1 MKSRLFMNVAAIGLV
16 ALLFT
21 NCAKIPQAEIDQA
34 NAAIEEA
41 KTAGAETYAHDNF
54 IALQDSFNMVMVN
67 LETQNSKM
75 FKNYTTV
82 VEGLAGVTQFA
93 QDVKLETENR
103 KLEVKTEIQNTIAEV
118 KTLIESNRQ
127 LILEAPKGKEGTS
140 ALVAIKGELDGIE
153 ATINEVNNT
162 LESGDYLATL
172 EKTKAAREKANAINV
187 ELTEVIAK
195 YKGNV
200 KNRKI

>member
-1 MKSRLFMNVAAIGLV
+1 MKSTLFMNVAAIGFA

-21 NCAKIPQAEIDQA
+21 GCAKIPQAEIDQA

-41 KTAGAETYAHDNF
+41 KSAGAETYTHDNF

-67 LETQNSKM
+67 LETQKSKM

-82 VEGLAGVTQFA
+82 VEGLTGVTQYA
-93 QDVKLETENR
+93 QEVKLETENR
-103 KLEVKTEIQNTIAEV
+103 KLEVKAEIQNTIAEV
-118 KTLIESNRQ
+118 KSLIETNRQ
-127 LILEAPKGKEGTS
+127 LILEAPRGKEEAS

-153 ATINEVNNT
+153 ATINEANNT
-162 LESGDYLATL
+162 LETGDYMATL
-172 EKTKAAREKANAINV
+172 EKTRAAREKANSINV